1 MWKHDQA
8 SCSIQGQLLRLG
20 AHRVAVIYL
29 REGAV
34 WVADF
39 VDGKGALSD
48 VRTWLRFNCGTTAN
62 AYAIRRTARECAIPL
77 SAELVSCIEWLHQ
90 AAACPAPL
98 SAISLPSPIVSL
110 DLRRPQR
117 VTERNAKE

>member
-1 MWKHDQA
+1 MRKHDQA
-8 SCSIQGQLLRLG
+8 RCSIQGQLLRHG

-34 WVADF
+34 WVAEF
-39 VDGKGALSD
+39 VDGQGALTD
-48 VRTWLRFNCGTTAN
+48 VPTWLRFNCGTPSN
-62 AYAIRRTARECAIPL
+62 AYAMRRTARECAIPL
-77 SAELVSCIEWLHQ
+77 SAELVSCIERLHQ

-110 DLRRPQR
+110 
-117 VTERNAKE
+117 TERSAKE